1 MVAREAV
8 VLLSAD
14 LGPSVIEAGGTAMRN
29 ILRTVLIGLVLT
41 ISGGVVLAGPFEDG
55 IAAIGKGDY
64 ATALRLL
71 RPLAEQGDA
80 KAQISLGAMYAGG
93 QGVAQDYRE
102 AVKWYRSAAEQ
113 GIASAQIVLGGM
125 YADGRGVAQDYL
137 RAHMWFNL
145 AALKLSG
152 DAGKWATENRDRIAK
167 SLTPAQVVQAQEMA
181 KRCEQSYYKGCD

>member
-1 MVAREAV
+1 
-8 VLLSAD
+8 
-14 LGPSVIEAGGTAMRN
+14 VIEAGGTAMRN

-125 YADGRGVAQDYL
+125 YADGRGVAQNYL

-152 DAGKWATENRDRIAK
+152 DAGKWATESRDRIAK

>member
-1 MVAREAV
+1 
-8 VLLSAD
+8 
-14 LGPSVIEAGGTAMRN
+14 
-29 ILRTVLIGLVLT
+29 
-41 ISGGVVLAGPFEDG
+41 
-55 IAAIGKGDY
+55 
-64 ATALRLL
+64 
-71 RPLAEQGDA
+71 
-80 KAQISLGAMYAGG
+80 MYAGG

-152 DAGKWATENRDRIAK
+152 DAGKWATESRDRIAK